1 MNPEVKQRVL
11 EVIARVQRIAVA
23 DIPTDT
29 DFEALGMDSFDAIT
43 LVFALEEEFDITL
56 PDEAKE
62 YKRIDDVV
70 CGIEA
75 LLNLSV
81 PCET

>member
-70 CGIEA
+70 CSIEA

>member
-23 DIPTDT
+23 NIPTDT

-75 LLNLSV
+75 LLAQSV